1 MQLQMRGSE
10 TVNYISTSRHLSET
24 MEKLMQ
30 KLDSLKVEGGSDVRQ
45 TARISAA
52 LDNLEEMLAQVERQ
66 RTNET
71 KLMQKFEHLMSRV
84 ENVNGSLQG
93 ETQSKKNMQETFS
106 TIIKGTKTLG
116 QVIEVIA
123 NTAEVLVESIYNVIN
138 ENQSALMED
147 ESNTKTQKQLDLSGI
162 LQPINDLVRGLA
174 AKKEVPRETT
184 SNSSVAAGD

>member
-1 MQLQMRGSE
+1 MQLQARGSE
-10 TVNYISTSRHLSET
+10 TVNYISTSRHLSDT
-24 MEKLMQ
+24 MEKLME

-45 TARISAA
+45 TVRISAA

-66 RTNET
+66 RTNES

-123 NTAEVLVESIYNVIN
+123 NTAEVLVESIYTVIS
-138 ENQSALMED
+138 ENQSAQMED
-147 ESNTKTQKQLDLSGI
+147 ETNTKIQKQVDLSGI

-184 SNSSVAAGD
+184 SDGPVLAND

>member
-24 MEKLMQ
+24 MEKLME

-66 RTNET
+66 RTNDT

-147 ESNTKTQKQLDLSGI
+147 ESDKKTQKQVDLSGI

-174 AKKEVPRETT
+174 AKKDVPKETT
-184 SNSSVAAGD
+184 SVSAVD